1 MSAVVL
7 DRFPAPVSPQRERH
21 LRLVP
26 TPVSVDPRAQQT
38 WRLTRRGRLAVTVT
52 ATMAV
57 AVVATL
63 LAATLVMAPASAS
76 DQVVVRSGQTLSEIA
91 ATHLPH
97 LPLDRAIVA
106 VQRENQMNTLHIQ
119 AGQTLVIP

>member
-1 MSAVVL
+1 MSVVAL
-7 DRFPAPVSPQRERH
+7 DTVAPWPGEGHRRH

-26 TPVSVDPRAQQT
+26 PLEHHGQCQEQT
-38 WRLTRRGRLAVTVT
+38 LRITRRGRLALTLAVTL
-52 ATMAV
+52 

-63 LAATLVMAPASAS
+63 MLATVTTGSASAS
-76 DQVVVRSGQTLSEIA
+76 SEVVVRPGQTLSEIA
-91 ATHLPH
+91 ATQLPE

-106 VQRENQMNTLHIQ
+106 VQRENQMNTLQVQ

>member
-7 DRFPAPVSPQRERH
+7 DRFPASLSPQRERH

-26 TPVSVDPRAQQT
+26 APTPGDRKAQQT

-52 ATMAV
+52 VAV
-57 AVVATL
+57 AIVATL

-76 DQVVVRSGQTLSEIA
+76 DQVVVRPGQTLSEIA

-106 VQRENQMNTLHIQ
+106 VQRENRMSTLHIQ